1 MNLLIEALVVRAGI
15 DRETARRVVIALRD
29 YAHRLPSLLWDTKFG
44 AANAASK
51 PTVAPAPNGGKEQAL
66 PPALRPRLN

>member
-44 AANAASK
+44 AANA
-51 PTVAPAPNGGKEQAL
+51 NGDKEVAL
-66 PPALRPRLN
+66 PPALRFRLN